1 MNQNPSSKT
10 IGPVSASF
18 IARLTQHGK
27 TIFSITEAMQIYGKN
42 RFATGA
48 FLSDL
53 VQRGILVRVKAGV
66 YLLLQTGNE
75 NAQLKNWPVIA
86 RELAGNDAYFI
97 SHYSAMRIHGM
108 TTHPLNSVFLT
119 TLKRKRKKTLSDIT
133 YQFIYSKKAHFWGD
147 ENYWATKQERVRI
160 SDLERTILDGFDRP
174 ELCGGVTEVARGLW
188 TAQKRINFK
197 KLNQYAMRFRTN
209 AAIKRL
215 GFVLETL
222 KLGSDWLPEFLKL
235 IKKTES
241 YIVLDPQSP
250 KEGKALKRLELRI
263 NLDPEELKAS
273 VWG

>member
-1 MNQNPSSKT
+1 
-10 IGPVSASF
+10 
-18 IARLTQHGK
+18 
-27 TIFSITEAMQIYGKN
+27 
-42 RFATGA
+42 
-48 FLSDL
+48 
-53 VQRGILVRVKAGV
+53 
-66 YLLLQTGNE
+66 
-75 NAQLKNWPVIA
+75 
-86 RELAGNDAYFI
+86 
-97 SHYSAMRIHGM
+97 M